1 MPPGSP
7 PGVYTA
13 TPGRCNVR
21 GVGRRPGRDTEVTMI
36 QTATLRD
43 GATQC
48 RDALNQAAWT
58 AQWADTEPKLR
69 AARDAL
75 ARELAVWLGASMDED
90 TEILHTAMHE
100 ALQLV
105 LRALGAGI
113 AADVRGEGGSPEVRR
128 LVTEAI
134 ATLDEVL

>member
-1 MPPGSP
+1 
-7 PGVYTA
+7 
-13 TPGRCNVR
+13 
-21 GVGRRPGRDTEVTMI
+21 MI

-69 AARDAL
+69 DARDAL
-75 ARELAVWLGASMDED
+75 ARELAVWLGAAMDED

-105 LRALGAGI
+105 LSALTTGI
-113 AADVRGEGGSPEVRR
+113 QFDGQCVSAVRR
-128 LVTEAI
+128 LVAEAI